1 MSSKAEEI
9 RLRLKQMAS
18 ELGPKVSLLGTV
30 KSVDEE
36 EQTCVIYDDDLEI
49 DFDEVR
55 LRPVLDGTVSLK
67 MVPKVNAWALAIRIE
82 DEGEFMLI
90 AAGEYDKVIL
100 NCDNIVF
107 NGGDNGGMVN
117 WPAVKTELDKTN
129 AVVNA
134 LKNSLTGWT
143 PVPNDGGAALK
154 VYATT
159 QLGALA
165 VGDYSDK
172 EDEKVKH

>member
-1 MSSKAEEI
+1 MTKSEEI
-9 RLRLKQMAS
+9 RNRLKQMAS

-30 KSVDEE
+30 KSVNET

-49 DFDEVR
+49 DFEEVR

-100 NCDNIVF
+100 NCENIVF
-107 NGGDNGGMVN
+107 NGGENGGLVN

-129 AVVNA
+129 ALLNA
-134 LKNSLTGWT
+134 IKNSLTGWT

-159 QLGALA
+159 QIGILA
-165 VGDYSDK
+165 TGDFAGK